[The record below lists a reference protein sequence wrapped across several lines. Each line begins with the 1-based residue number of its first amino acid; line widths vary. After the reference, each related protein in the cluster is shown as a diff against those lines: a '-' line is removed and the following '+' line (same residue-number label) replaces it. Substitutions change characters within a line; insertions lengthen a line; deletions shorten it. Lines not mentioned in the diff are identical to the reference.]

1 MRKRISNVE
10 ELPGKAVGRELSFR
24 LDRKHSTEDDFIY
37 MLFCVSHTRQ
47 VNGSVI

>member
-1 MRKRISNVE
+1 ME
-10 ELPGKAVGRELSFR
+10 ELPGKAVGGELSFR
-24 LDRKHSTEDDFIY
+24 LDRKDSIEDNFIY